1 MEPMWHSLRH
11 TAEAESLMT
20 TDSRFK
26 LERRGEV
33 PEIDPDKLEFYRST
47 LELFNKEG
55 LPFLVGGTHAYYRYT
70 GIPRETKDFDVFV
83 RRSDYPRIHDVLTQN
98 GYQTELKFPHWLGK
112 IYKGNA
118 FIDLIFS
125 GGNGEAAVDD
135 EWFEHSVEGRIF
147 GVPVRLAAPEEMIW
161 SKSYVMER
169 ERYDGGDVMHL
180 ILRTGRRLDWQR
192 LLHRFGDHWRLLFM
206 QVVKFGFVYPSE
218 RYRIPRE
225 VTEEL
230 LRRFTAELNERSPQE
245 KVCFGTLTS
254 RAQYLIDIREWGF
267 QDARRK
273 PYGTMSEEDVAQW
286 TDAIKNE

>member
-1 MEPMWHSLRH
+1 
-11 TAEAESLMT
+11 MT
-20 TDSRFK
+20 TDPRFK

-33 PEIDPDKLEFYRST
+33 PEVNADKLDFYRAT
-47 LELFNKEG
+47 LEEFLRDE

-70 GIPRETKDFDVFV
+70 GIARETKDFDVFI
-83 RRSDYPRIHDVLTQN
+83 RRSDYPRFEEAVRRA
-98 GYQTELKFPHWLGK
+98 GYETELKFPHWLGK
-112 IYKGNA
+112 IYKDNA

-147 GVPVRLAAPEEMIW
+147 GLPVRLVAPEEMIW

-180 ILRTGRRLDWQR
+180 LLRTGKRLDWKR
-192 LLHRFGDHWRLLFM
+192 LIHRYGDHWRLLLM
-206 QVVKFGFVYPSE
+206 QIVKFGFVYPSE

-230 LRRFTAELNERSPQE
+230 LRRFTAEMTERSPAD

-254 RAQYLIDIREWGF
+254 RAQYLVDIREWGF
-267 QDARRK
+267 EDARQQ
-273 PYGTMSEEDVAQW
+273 PWGTLSADDVEQW
-286 TDAIKNE
+286 TEAIKKN

>member
-1 MEPMWHSLRH
+1 
-11 TAEAESLMT
+11 MT
-20 TDSRFK
+20 TDARFK

-33 PEIDPDKLEFYRST
+33 PEVNPEKTGFYRDT
-47 LELFNKEG
+47 LELFNREG

-83 RRSDYPRIHDVLTQN
+83 RRRDYPRFEEAVQRA
-98 GYQTELKFPHWLGK
+98 GYETELKFPHWLGK
-112 IYKGNA
+112 IYKDGA

-125 GGNGEAAVDD
+125 GGNGEAAVDE
-135 EWFEHSVEGRIF
+135 EWFEHSVEGKIF
-147 GVPVRLAAPEEMIW
+147 GLPVRLAAPEEMIW

-180 ILRTGRRLDWQR
+180 LLRTGKRLNWDR
-192 LLHRFGDHWRLLFM
+192 LIKRFGDHWRLLLM
-206 QVVKFGFVYPSE
+206 QIVKLGFVYPSE

-230 LRRFTAELNERSPQE
+230 MARFTAELNDRSAPE
-245 KVCFGTLTS
+245 KVCYGTLTS

-267 QDARRK
+267 LDARLQ
-273 PYGTMSEEDVAQW
+273 PYGTMAAGDVEHW
-286 TDAIKNE
+286 TEAIKRD

>member
-1 MEPMWHSLRH
+1 
-11 TAEAESLMT
+11 MT
-20 TDSRFK
+20 TDGRFK

-33 PEIDPDKLEFYRST
+33 PEVNPDKTDFYRAT
-47 LELFNKEG
+47 LELFNAEG

-70 GIPRETKDFDVFV
+70 GIARETKDFDVFI
-83 RRSDYPRIHDVLTQN
+83 RGRDYPRFEDAVARA
-98 GYQTELKFPHWLGK
+98 GYKTELKFPHWLGK
-112 IYKGNA
+112 IYKDDA

-180 ILRTGRRLDWQR
+180 MLRTGKRLDWQR
-192 LLHRFGDHWRLLFM
+192 LLQRFGDHWRLLLM
-206 QVVKFGFVYPSE
+206 QIVKFGFVYPSE
-218 RYRIPRE
+218 RFRIPRE

-230 LRRFTAELNERSPQE
+230 LARFNAELNDRSHPR
-245 KVCFGTLTS
+245 KVTYGTLTS
-254 RAQYLIDIREWGF
+254 RAQYLVDVNEWGF
-267 QDARRK
+267 EDARLA
-273 PYGTMSEEDVAQW
+273 PHGTLTEEQVHHW
-286 TDAIKNE
+286 TEAIKER

>member
-1 MEPMWHSLRH
+1 MAAD
-11 TAEAESLMT
+11 T
-20 TDSRFK
+20 RFK

-33 PEIDPDKLEFYRST
+33 PEIDPAKLDFYRTT
-47 LELFNKEG
+47 LELFNAES

-70 GIPRETKDFDVFV
+70 GIARETKDFDVFV
-83 RRSDYPRIHDVLTQN
+83 RRSDYPRFVEAVERA
-98 GYQTELKFPHWLGK
+98 GYKTELKFPHWLGK
-112 IYKGNA
+112 VYKDDA

-147 GVPVRLAAPEEMIW
+147 GVPIRLAAPEEMIW

-180 ILRTGRRLDWQR
+180 MLRTGTRLDWNR
-192 LLHRFGDHWRLLFM
+192 LVRRFGSHWRLLFM
-206 QVVKFGFVYPSE
+206 QIVKFGFVYPSE

-225 VTEEL
+225 ITDALVQ
-230 LRRFTAELNERSPQE
+230 RFTAEINDRSGPD

-254 RAQYLIDIREWGF
+254 RAQYLVDIREWGF
-267 QDARRK
+267 QDARQK
-273 PYGTMSEEDVAQW
+273 PWGSMSKEDVEHW
-286 TDAIKNE
+286 TAAIKSD

>member
-1 MEPMWHSLRH
+1 
-11 TAEAESLMT
+11 MT
-20 TDSRFK
+20 TDGRFK

-33 PEIDPDKLEFYRST
+33 PEHNTGKTDFYRAT
-47 LELFNKEG
+47 IEIFLREG

-70 GIPRETKDFDVFV
+70 GIARETKDFDIFI
-83 RRSDYPRIHDVLTQN
+83 RRSDYPRFEHAVKQA
-98 GYQTELKFPHWLGK
+98 GYDTELKFPHWLGK
-112 IYKGNA
+112 IYKDNA

-135 EWFEHSVEGRIF
+135 EWFEHSVEGKIF
-147 GVPVRLAAPEEMIW
+147 GLPVRLAAPEEMIW

-180 ILRTGRRLDWQR
+180 LLRTGKRLDWNR
-192 LLHRFGDHWRLLFM
+192 LLHRFGDHWRLLLM
-206 QVVKFGFVYPSE
+206 QIVKFGFVYPSE

-230 LRRFTAELNERSPQE
+230 LRRVTAELTERSPTD

-254 RAQYLIDIREWGF
+254 RAQYLVDIREWGF
-267 QDARRK
+267 EDARK
-273 PYGTMSEEDVAQW
+273 EPWGTLSEENVDHW
-286 TDAIKNE
+286 TEAIEKN

>member
-1 MEPMWHSLRH
+1 
-11 TAEAESLMT
+11 MT
-20 TDSRFK
+20 TDARFK

-33 PEIDPDKLEFYRST
+33 PEVNPDKTDFYRAT
-47 LELFNKEG
+47 LELFNRDG

-83 RRSDYPRIHDVLTQN
+83 RRGDYPRIEETLRRE
-98 GYQTELKFPHWLGK
+98 GYETELKFPHWLGK
-112 IYKGNA
+112 IYKDDA

-125 GGNGEAAVDD
+125 GGNGEAAVDE
-135 EWFEHSVEGRIF
+135 EWFEHSVEGKIF

-180 ILRTGRRLDWQR
+180 LLRTGKRLDWDR
-192 LLHRFGDHWRLLFM
+192 LLRRFGDHWRLLLM
-206 QVVKFGFVYPSE
+206 QITKFGFVYPSE
-218 RYRIPRE
+218 RFRIPRH

-230 LRRFTAELNERSPQE
+230 LSRFTAELNERSHPD

-254 RAQYLIDIREWGF
+254 RAQYLIDVNEWGF
-267 QDARRK
+267 QDARLP
-273 PYGTMSEEDVAQW
+273 PYGTLSEDEVQGW
-286 TDAIKNE
+286 TDAIKKE